1 MYILSIK
8 VHDWTH
14 VPLGKEPISR
24 SENLM
29 TIVVDSIPH
38 HTVSVI
44 NDVIQSWIL
53 KVQHLFMKGLG
64 KYSLVLESE
73 IKESYMDGECEIL
86 NKIMKYLVI

>member
-14 VPLGKEPISR
+14 VPLGKESISR

-29 TIVVDSIPH
+29 TIVVDSISH

-44 NDVIQSWIL
+44 NNVVQSCIL
-53 KVQHLFMKGLG
+53 KVHHLFMKGLG